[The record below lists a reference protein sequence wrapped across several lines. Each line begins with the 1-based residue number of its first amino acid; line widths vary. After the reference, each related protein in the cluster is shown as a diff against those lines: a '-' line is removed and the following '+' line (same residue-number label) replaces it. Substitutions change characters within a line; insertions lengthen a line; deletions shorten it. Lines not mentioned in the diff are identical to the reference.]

1 MQFLRRNFYVLSA
14 VSIAL
19 LFSTAFSFIS
29 LSRFWQYDAGYYDFG
44 IFDRALWLASRFQ
57 KPIIDHFLVGGKV
70 IFADHFNP
78 SIFILTPLYWITSHQ
93 EIMLIAQSCFVG
105 MSSIFIYLIANKL
118 LKSPLAGLVVQV
130 IYLLSTSLHHAV
142 FYDFHEVTLSVLFI
156 SLSYWFIVT
165 KRYKLLFLTAL
176 ITLGFKES
184 LSLWGVGLALWLL
197 VNDKKRFIGLTILA
211 MSLVWFALSIFV
223 VIPYAN
229 SGTNIYVS
237 NINHT
242 WGFIGGRMGHLS
254 SNLLLLIASSGL
266 VSVFAVDFYPLI
278 ALHFVPRMIN
288 TLSQTM
294 NLDLH
299 YNVELVPTYIFM
311 MIISIERMSIRFK
324 IRPIFIVLFAFCI
337 SLCSFYLYRGP
348 LWLARNMAYFNN
360 TNNFEYITD
369 GLRTIPKTSTVAAQ
383 NNLAAYLT
391 HNKDTHILRDNYQLY
406 DPDYVVFEMRDGQ
419 RANNQSGISDIQKL
433 NRVIQKDGAYI
444 LATKNQGLYI
454 YKKKSMK

>member
-1 MQFLRRNFYVLSA
+1 MFIT
-14 VSIAL
+14 VSIAIV
-19 LFSTAFSFIS
+19 FSGAFSFIS

-57 KPIIDHFLVGGKV
+57 KPIIDHFLVSGKV

-105 MSSIFIYLIANKL
+105 MSSIAIYLIANKL
-118 LKSPLAGLVVQV
+118 LKSPLASLLVQT

-156 SLSYWFIVT
+156 CLSYWFIVS
-165 KRYKLLFLTAL
+165 KRYKLLLLTVL

-184 LSLWGVGLALWLL
+184 LSLWGVGFALWILMHE
-197 VNDKKRFIGLTILA
+197 KKRSVGLSVLA

-242 WGFIGGRMGHLS
+242 WSFIGGRMGDLS

-266 VSVFAVDFYPLI
+266 VSVLAVDFYPLVV
-278 ALHFVPRMIN
+278 LHFIPRLIN
-288 TLSQTM
+288 TLGQPM
-294 NLDLH
+294 NMGLH
-299 YNVELVPTYIFM
+299 YNVELVPTVLFM
-311 MIISIERMSIRFK
+311 MIISIERMARRLK
-324 IRPIFIVLFAFCI
+324 VRPIFIAIVTLCV

-348 LWLARNMAYFNN
+348 LWLARNMAYFDN
-360 TNNFEYITD
+360 TKSFGYIAD
-369 GLRTIPKTSTVAAQ
+369 GLRTIPNSSTVAAQ

-391 HNKDTHILRDNYQLY
+391 HNKDTHILRDNYRLH
-406 DPDYVVFEMRDGQ
+406 DPDYVVFEIRDGQ

-433 NRVIQKDGAYI
+433 NRTIEKDGNYI

-454 YKKKSMK
+454 YKKKSTK